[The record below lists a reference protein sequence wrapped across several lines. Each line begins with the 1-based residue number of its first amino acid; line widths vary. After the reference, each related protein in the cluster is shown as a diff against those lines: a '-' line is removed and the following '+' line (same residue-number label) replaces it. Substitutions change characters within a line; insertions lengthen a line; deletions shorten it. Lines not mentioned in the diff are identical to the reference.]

1 MKRIAAWAAGLG
13 APGLFL
19 MALADGVVLPLPGG
33 VDVFLILLAT
43 RRPESVVMLAAA
55 ATVGSTL
62 GNLILFLLARKGGEA
77 YIRKHTL
84 SRWGAGI
91 RRWFQHYG
99 LLTVF
104 ICALV
109 PLPGAPLKL
118 TVICAGALGAGPRGF
133 VATFLGARIAR
144 YTALAAL
151 GAAMGDDAIG
161 YLIAHKWHLVAFAVA
176 LTGFMFALV
185 RIADARR
192 ARRLHPPAPSADPG
206 SGI

>member
-1 MKRIAAWAAGLG
+1 MRRFAGWIAGLG

-19 MALADGVVLPLPGG
+19 MALADGLLLPLPGG

-43 RRPESVVMLAAA
+43 REPDSLYALAIT
-55 ATVGSTL
+55 ATIGSTI
-62 GNLILFLLARKGGEA
+62 GNVILFLLARKGGEA
-77 YIRKHTL
+77 YVHTHTL
-84 SRWGAGI
+84 SRWGAAI

-133 VATFLGARIAR
+133 VVTFLGARIAR

-151 GAAMGDDAIG
+151 GAAMGDDAIA
-161 YLIAHKWHLVAFAVA
+161 YLIAHKWHLS
-176 LTGFMFALV
+176 GFALALAAFLFV
-185 RIADARR
+185 LIRIADALR
-192 ARRLHPPAPSADPG
+192 ARRLPPRAPSADPG

>member
-1 MKRIAAWAAGLG
+1 MKAIAAWAAGLG

-19 MALADGVVLPLPGG
+19 MALADGVILPLPGG

-43 RRPESVVMLAAA
+43 GGAYSIYTLALA
-55 ATVGSTL
+55 ATVGSTI
-62 GNLILFLLARKGGEA
+62 GNLVLFVLARKGGEA
-77 YIRKHTL
+77 YVRKHTL

-91 RRWFQHYG
+91 RHWFQHYG

-118 TVICAGALGAGPRGF
+118 TVICAGALGAGQHGF
-133 VATFLGARIAR
+133 VATFAGARIAR

-161 YLIAHKWHLVAFAVA
+161 YLIAHKWHLVGFALA
-176 LTGFMFALV
+176 LTGFLFVLIRV
-185 RIADARR
+185 ADARR

>member
-1 MKRIAAWAAGLG
+1 MKRLLSWAAGLG

-19 MALADGVVLPLPGG
+19 MALADGVLLPLPGG

-43 RRPESVVMLAAA
+43 RAPDSAYMLAAT
-55 ATVGSTL
+55 ATVGSTI
-62 GNLILFLLARKGGEA
+62 GNMVLFLLARKGGEV
-77 YIRKHTL
+77 YVQRHTL
-84 SRWGAGI
+84 SKWGAGI

-118 TVICAGALGAGPRGF
+118 TVLCAGALGAGPRGF
-133 VATFLGARIAR
+133 LATFVGARIAR
-144 YTALAAL
+144 YTALAVL
-151 GAAMGDDAIG
+151 GAAMGDNAIG
-161 YLIAHKWHLVAFAVA
+161 WLIDHKWHLTGFAAA
-176 LTGFMFALV
+176 LTVFLFTLIA
-185 RIADARR
+185 IADARR
-192 ARRLHPPAPSADPG
+192 ARRLPPPAPGGDPG

>member
-19 MALADGVVLPLPGG
+19 MALADGVILPLPGG

-43 RRPESVVMLAAA
+43 RGTHAIYTLALA
-55 ATVGSTL
+55 ATVGSTI

-77 YIRKHTL
+77 YVRKHTL
-84 SRWGAGI
+84 SKWGA
-91 RRWFQHYG
+91 RTRAWFQHYG
-99 LLTVF
+99 LLAVF

-118 TVICAGALGAGPRGF
+118 TVICAGALGAAQRGF
-133 VATFLGARIAR
+133 IVTFLGARIAR

-161 YLIAHKWHLVAFAVA
+161 YLIVHKWHLVGFALAVA
-176 LTGFMFALV
+176 AFLFLLI
-185 RIADARR
+185 RITDMRR
-192 ARRLHPPAPSADPG
+192 ARRPHRPVPTADPG